1 MDNSTLSLIF
11 SAVALLISF
20 LTFFIWNTK
29 RQEKLK
35 NDSTFSTRPL
45 QLQAYE
51 RLVVLTE
58 RISLPNLV
66 SRSNQSGLSAR
77 EMQLLLL
84 ESIKQECE
92 YNSSQQIYVSPV
104 AWQALNNLKEQN
116 MLIINQVAQT
126 LPADAKGVDLNKRIM
141 EIIIA
146 QDKNAL
152 HNIVLDALNYE
163 ARKMMK

>member
-1 MDNSTLSLIF
+1 MDNTTISLIF
-11 SAVALLISF
+11 SVVALLIS
-20 LTFFIWNTK
+20 LITFFIFTNK
-29 RQEKLK
+29 QQAKAK
-35 NDSTFSTRPL
+35 DQQTFSIRPL

-66 SRSNQSGLSAR
+66 SRTNQPGFSAK

-84 ESIKQECE
+84 ESIKQEVE

-116 MLIINQVAQT
+116 ILIINQISQT
-126 LPADAKGVDLNKRIM
+126 LPPDARGIDLNKKIM

-163 ARKMMK
+163 ARKLMK

>member
-11 SAVALLISF
+11 SSVALLISF

-35 NDSTFSTRPL
+35 EEAKFNIRPL

-58 RISLPNLV
+58 RISLPNLI
-66 SRSNQSGLSAR
+66 SRTNQPGLSVR

-84 ESIKQECE
+84 ENIKQECE
-92 YNSSQQIYVSPV
+92 YNNSQQIYVSPV
-104 AWQALNNLKEQN
+104 AWQALHNLKEQN

-126 LPADAKGVDLNKRIM
+126 LPADAKGIDLSKKIM
-141 EIIIA
+141 EVIIA

>member
-1 MDNSTLSLIF
+1 MNDYVISLALSAI
-11 SAVALLISF
+11 ALLISVV
-20 LTFFIWNTK
+20 TFYLWNK
-29 RQEKLK
+29 SRNEKTEPK
-35 NDSTFSTRPL
+35 YSTQPL

-58 RISLPNLV
+58 RLSIPNLV
-66 SRSNQSGLSAR
+66 SRVNQPDLSAR
-77 EMQLLLL
+77 EMQLMLL
-84 ESIKQECE
+84 ESIKQEFE

-104 AWQALNNLKEQN
+104 AWQAVKSLKEQN

-126 LPADAKGVDLNKRIM
+126 LPDDAKGIDLNRRIM
-141 EIIIA
+141 EVVMA

-152 HNIVLDALNYE
+152 HNIVLEAINYE